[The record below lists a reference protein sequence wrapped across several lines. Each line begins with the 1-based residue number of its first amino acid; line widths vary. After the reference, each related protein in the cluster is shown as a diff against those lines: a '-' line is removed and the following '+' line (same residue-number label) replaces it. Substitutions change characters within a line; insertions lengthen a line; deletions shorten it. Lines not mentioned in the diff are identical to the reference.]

1 VTQGWQAYG
10 RSTHDRRRK
19 KAKSKKV
26 ANPSAATSAVAP
38 APAAGETQQQ
48 ASAARPAASTSSV
61 SWRSS
66 PAQRTTVATIRPEE
80 YKYVYSDL
88 KRIAVLAAGILGTL
102 VILSFI
108 IK

>member
-19 KAKSKKV
+19 KAKSKKM
-26 ANPSAATSAVAP
+26 NPGAATTSVAP